1 MKVTIANESCYDS
14 HSCVTEIEPAS
25 VFRPAKD
32 NATQFDGHRHDQDR
46 VLEPYDHDRQKEHQR
61 GLYNESFC
69 VDGLF
74 DALTEDT
81 GDRLIHFKRTL
92 EGMTQDLIHKK

>member
-1 MKVTIANESCYDS
+1 MEVTITIESCYDN
-14 HSCVTEIEPAS
+14 HSYVTEVEPARA
-25 VFRPAKD
+25 FRPAKD
-32 NATQFDGHRHDQDR
+32 NAAQFYGHRHHQDR
-46 VLEPYDHDRQKEHQR
+46 LLEPYHHDRKTEHQR

-74 DALTEDT
+74 DALTKDT

-92 EGMTQDLIHKK
+92 EGMT